1 MTDISPAP
9 RPLKRDIEGH
19 LKSDAPSTKPPPPR
33 PSPNSEV
40 KKQHAAISL
49 AHLFTTTQDSLAS
62 CESGTEG
69 TLGEAENFLAEC
81 FSGDAAEGEDHDHA
95 VPIAAAAGM
104 HEDVFCSPKK
114 KPKVAGPARVS
125 SEGEAE
131 QEQEK
136 HQETPLAMKAGA
148 YRLNKLMEATKFTS
162 PMPEHPTAPPCQRY
176 MQPIHD
182 DEIPPKRIGGNRK
195 EKSLALL
202 CQNFMDLCRDAP
214 PCGPNDETGALV
226 ELNELAAHL
235 GVKRRRIYDIIN
247 IMESVHIVS
256 RLKKNTYRWHGTE
269 KLPLYFAQ
277 LQKEGLREMQ
287 QGIRPDEKQ
296 IKGMSLTC
304 QKLIQYFLV
313 TGLMEIRLADA
324 AEAVLGPSKDEE
336 KSFKTKI
343 RRMYDIA
350 NVLTSL
356 GIIRKENV
364 AGSSTKAQ
372 PSFRW
377 VYPISPQEMSQHLP
391 PGEKGVSE
399 EEEEE
404 QLLHGERVDLAQ
416 EMEDAKP
423 SGAPVTPED
432 RIMMV

>member
-1 MTDISPAP
+1 MFDMLLSVE
-9 RPLKRDIEGH
+9 L
-19 LKSDAPSTKPPPPR
+19 LSC
-33 PSPNSEV
+33 
-40 KKQHAAISL
+40 
-49 AHLFTTTQDSLAS
+49 LFYSHVHVQ
-62 CESGTEG
+62 
-69 TLGEAENFLAEC
+69 
-81 FSGDAAEGEDHDHA
+81 
-95 VPIAAAAGM
+95 
-104 HEDVFCSPKK
+104 
-114 KPKVAGPARVS
+114 
-125 SEGEAE
+125 
-131 QEQEK
+131 
-136 HQETPLAMKAGA
+136 
-148 YRLNKLMEATKFTS
+148 ATKFTS
-162 PMPEHPTAPPCQRY
+162 PMPEHPTAPPFQQY
-176 MQPIHD
+176 MQPMHN
-182 DEIPPKRIGGNRK
+182 DEIPTRRIGGNRK

-391 PGEKGVSE
+391 PGERGVLE
-399 EEEEE
+399 IEEEE
-404 QLLHGERVDLAQ
+404 QLLQGERVDLAQ

-432 RIMMV
+432 RIVMV